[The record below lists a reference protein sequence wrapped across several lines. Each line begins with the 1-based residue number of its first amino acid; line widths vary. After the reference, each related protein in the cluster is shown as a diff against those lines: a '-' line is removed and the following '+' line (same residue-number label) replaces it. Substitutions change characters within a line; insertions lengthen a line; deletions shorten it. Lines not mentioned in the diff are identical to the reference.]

1 VYSLGELPPTY
12 KPTIVSAEVPSSS
25 ALSLGPVFFIALGVL
40 AMMLVLVVV
49 WGIHRRR
56 ESLAI
61 RNQKKIQ
68 IKSMLLPKITT

>member
-40 AMMLVLVVV
+40 AM
-49 WGIHRRR
+49 IRRRR

-68 IKSMLLPKITT
+68 IESMLLPKITT